1 MTKELKLGIL
11 SILTI
16 ALFLWGYQYLKG
28 KNILGKVQTFST
40 TYNNVEGLKIAA
52 PVEINGYVVGSVSKI
67 SLNAVAAKKMDIT
80 FDVQGEWKLPKNT
93 VARLSADNSLVG
105 SKKIILDFDGVC
117 NGDCAQNGDFL
128 ESGYRGMIESIVG
141 TEELKDHLSILRE
154 ESSPIID
161 TFLNKLSNPNADNA
175 ISNSLQNLES
185 TLANMA
191 DMTNSFN
198 RVINASYRN
207 LNETI
212 KNIAVV
218 SGSLANTNDDLEQ
231 MISNLSSLSQQ
242 IVDADLGN
250 TLSKTSTTFD
260 NTNDLLENLTTTVD
274 KASGSFDHLNNLL
287 ADVENGEG
295 SIAKLLQNP
304 EIYNNLENTSKH
316 MALLLQDLRLNP
328 KRYVRLSVF
337 GRKGNEYIPPEED
350 PAFELQQTPKN

>member
-1 MTKELKLGIL
+1 MSKELRLGIL
-11 SILTI
+11 SILAI

-67 SLNAVAAKKMDIT
+67 SLNPAAAKKMDIT

-93 VARLSADNSLVG
+93 IARLSADNSLVG
-105 SKKIILDFDGVC
+105 SKKIILDFDEVC

-128 ESGYRGMIESIVG
+128 EPGYRGMIESIVG
-141 TEELKDHLSILRE
+141 TDELKDQLSMLRE

-161 TFLNKLSNPNADNA
+161 TLLSKLSNPNADNA

-191 DMTNSFN
+191 DMTNTLN
-198 RVINASYRN
+198 RVMNASYSN

-212 KNIAVV
+212 KNMAVV
-218 SGSLANTNDDLEQ
+218 SGSLANTNDDLEL

-260 NTNDLLENLTTTVD
+260 NTNDLLENLTATVD

-295 SIAKLLQNP
+295 TIAKLLQNP

-337 GRKGNEYIPPEED
+337 GRKGNEYVPPEED
-350 PAFELQQTPKN
+350 PAFELEQSPKN